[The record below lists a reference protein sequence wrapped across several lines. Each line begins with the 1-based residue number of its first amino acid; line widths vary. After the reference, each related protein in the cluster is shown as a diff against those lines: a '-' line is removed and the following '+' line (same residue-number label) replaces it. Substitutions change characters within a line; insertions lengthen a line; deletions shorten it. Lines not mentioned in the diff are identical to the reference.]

1 MLIIDGQVLP
11 SQASTP
17 ITQPLSEKC
26 GLGWA
31 ERPFSSSCYLF
42 KNEYATK
49 DDALSKCTSNGG
61 NLVSI
66 LDVNEQTFIQSNFLS
81 KP

>member
-1 MLIIDGQVLP
+1 MTRV
-11 SQASTP
+11 AVRAA
-17 ITQPLSEKC
+17 
-26 GLGWA
+26 LGTRA
-31 ERPFSSSCYLF
+31 GTLFSSSCYLF